1 MLNTRPAP
9 HPGPGHSEKRMKKAT
24 NMDSICTRRAF
35 LRSCGVLG
43 LGLAAVGAVPA
54 AARAAVRLGSGGH
67 VVARTLPLMGT
78 FVGITAVHDSR
89 TLAEEA
95 VGRAFEEMQRL
106 CMVFDRH
113 RGDTALSVLNRD
125 GRLSGAPAELRDV
138 LERSLSLH
146 SLSDGAFDPSVAP
159 LVDARRAHGAALSG
173 QELAELTALVD
184 ARRIE
189 LGSGGIALGRS
200 GMALTLDGIAKGFIA
215 DRASAVL
222 AASGVANHLVNA
234 GGDIRAAGTKAPGQ
248 PWTVAVED
256 PAKAG
261 NYPAVIHLR
270 DCAVATSGNYE
281 NYFDRRREAHHV
293 VAPGSGVSPH
303 EVTSCTV
310 KAPTVMEADALATA
324 VMVMGARRGLA
335 FVDSLPG
342 RECLLVTA
350 SGAQLPSR
358 RWG

>member
-1 MLNTRPAP
+1 
-9 HPGPGHSEKRMKKAT
+9 MKKAT
-24 NMDSICTRRAF
+24 TVNICTRREF

-43 LGLAAVGAVPA
+43 LGLVAVGSVPA
-54 AARAAVRLGSGGH
+54 AARAAVRLGSGDH
-67 VVARTLPLMGT
+67 VVTRTLPLMGT
-78 FVGITAVHDSR
+78 LVGITAVHGSPA
-89 TLAEEA
+89 LAEEA

-106 CMVFDRH
+106 CAVFDRH

-125 GRLSGAPAELRDV
+125 GRLSGAPAELRAV

-146 SLSDGAFDPSVAP
+146 SLSEGAFDPSVAP
-159 LVDARRAHGAALSG
+159 LVDAQRAQGSALSR
-173 QELAELTALVD
+173 QELTELMPLVD
-184 ARRIE
+184 ARRIVV
-189 LGSGGIALGRS
+189 GSDHVALGKS
-200 GMALTLDGIAKGFIA
+200 GMSLTLDGIAKGFIA
-215 DRASAVL
+215 DQASAVL
-222 AASGVANHLVNA
+222 TACGVVNHLVNA

-261 NYPAVIHLR
+261 HYPAVLHLSGG
-270 DCAVATSGNYE
+270 AVATSGNYE
-281 NYFDRRREAHHV
+281 NYYDRRREAHHV
-293 VAPGSGVSPH
+293 VTPGSGMSPH
-303 EVTSCTV
+303 EIVSCTV

-324 VMVMGARRGLA
+324 VMAMGARRGLA
-335 FVDSLPG
+335 FVDSLPE